1 MSLVN
6 QVLKDLE
13 QRQAT
18 HIQEVEIDD
27 LHYAPVSP
35 APAKRNYKW
44 MVFAGVLILLG
55 VATASGVYLF
65 DAWEL
70 QTKQQQVATTTTPVV
85 AAPIVKQDAV
95 VTETQPQIKP
105 ETHNKPTPT
114 AQATPVVEQKQ
125 VVAIA
130 KPAIVSMKKSST
142 VATEEAQGT
151 LAKKIV
157 PLSSEQRAQQAY
169 QDGHGY
175 ITRHDYRKAE
185 SALRS
190 ALALEPAHLKARELL
205 SGVYISQGRWIEASE
220 LLREGV
226 AIAPQHHTFIKL
238 YARSLMQ
245 LKRDA
250 QAITILSEHKPAP
263 AQDPEHYALLAA
275 LYQRQQNHEAAA
287 HLYSDILKL
296 NPGMGIW
303 WVGMGISLEAMGE
316 HQQAVAAYQQ
326 ARKTG
331 TLNSDVARYT
341 DNRLLALDAIHY
353 PIN

>member
-27 LHYAPVSP
+27 LHYAPVAP
-35 APAKRNYKW
+35 APAKRSFKW
-44 MVFAGVLILLG
+44 IISAVVLIVLG
-55 VATASGVYLF
+55 IFTAGGVFLF
-65 DAWEL
+65 DAWDNH
-70 QTKQQQVATTTTPVV
+70 KIQQQVAATKTPVIST
-85 AAPIVKQDAV
+85 APVVKQEQELAV
-95 VTETQPQIKP
+95 AVPVEPV
-105 ETHNKPTPT
+105 PTVST
-114 AQATPVVEQKQ
+114 TPVVEQKQ
-125 VVAIA
+125 VVASVQ
-130 KPAIVSMKKSST
+130 PAIVSMKKSST
-142 VATEEAQGT
+142 VATEEAGT

-157 PLSSEQRAQQAY
+157 PLSGEQRAQQAY

-190 ALALEPAHLKARELL
+190 ALAQEPAHLKARELL

-250 QAITILSEHKPAP
+250 QAITVLSENKPAL

-287 HLYSDILKL
+287 HTYSDILKL
-296 NPGMGIW
+296 NPAMGIW

-316 HQQAVAAYQQ
+316 HQQALEAYQQ

-331 TLNSDVARYT
+331 TLNGDVARYT